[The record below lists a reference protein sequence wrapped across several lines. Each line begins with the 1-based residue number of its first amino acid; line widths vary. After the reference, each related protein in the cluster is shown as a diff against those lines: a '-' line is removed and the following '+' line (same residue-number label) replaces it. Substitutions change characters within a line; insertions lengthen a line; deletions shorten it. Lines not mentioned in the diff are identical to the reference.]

1 VAAVTGR
8 LSICHL
14 IGPTMA
20 IVTRCDE
27 CGALLKCRDAA
38 LGKKVKC
45 TRCRGIVEVIPISKT
60 PAGATEDEGA
70 FASNLS
76 AAVASGAREQVFPV
90 TRDRPVAE
98 RATGKKS
105 SSTEIIAEEDGLQQT
120 RLGARPGVRVVVFV
134 ILLLPIFLFSSLEL
148 EMRVLSCITP
158 LLLAGTFR
166 TALIRGD
173 RFRSRL
179 YIGFIPVSRHECNLR
194 GVASVN
200 VKYGWDGPGIGTFL
214 VFGVGQ
220 VIIGWVLDFLMPSIG
235 GPFQIELATAKGR
248 EMMAWQGHSE
258 KHFRSTLDLLTRLT
272 NAEVKSV

>member
-1 VAAVTGR
+1 
-8 LSICHL
+8 
-14 IGPTMA
+14 MA
-20 IVTRCDE
+20 IVVRCDE

-45 TRCRGIVEVIPISKT
+45 TRCRGVVEVIPINRA
-60 PAGATEDEGA
+60 PAEATDDEGA
-70 FASNLS
+70 FVSNLS
-76 AAVASGAREQVFPV
+76 AAVAGGAASGQVFPV

-105 SSTEIIAEEDGLQQT
+105 GSTETIAEEEGLQQT
-120 RLGARPGVRVVVFV
+120 RLGARPGFRVVVLV
-134 ILLLPIFLFSSLEL
+134 ILLLPIFLFSSLEWEARL
-148 EMRVLSCITP
+148 LSCITP

-166 TALIRGD
+166 TAIIRGD

-179 YIGFIPVSRHECNLR
+179 HIGFIPVSRHECNLR

-214 VFGVGQ
+214 LLGVGQ

-235 GPFQIELATAKGR
+235 GPFQISLATAKGR

-258 KHFRSTLDLLTRLT
+258 SHFRSTLDLLTRLT

>member
-1 VAAVTGR
+1 
-8 LSICHL
+8 
-14 IGPTMA
+14 MA
-20 IVTRCDE
+20 IVVRCDE

-45 TRCRGIVEVIPISKT
+45 TRCRGIVEVIPISKA
-60 PAGATEDEGA
+60 PAGVADDDEGA
-70 FASNLS
+70 FASSLS
-76 AAVASGAREQVFPV
+76 VAAASSIAGGQVFPV
-90 TRDRPVAE
+90 TRDRPVAAT
-98 RATGKKS
+98 ATGKKS
-105 SSTEIIAEEDGLQQT
+105 GSAETIAEEDGLQQT
-120 RLGARPGVRVVVFV
+120 RLGARPGIRVVVFL
-134 ILLLPIFLFSSLEL
+134 ILILPVFFLSSLDWDARL
-148 EMRVLSCITP
+148 LSCITP
-158 LLLAGTFR
+158 LLLTGTFR

-179 YIGFIPVSRHECNLR
+179 CIGFIPVSRHQCNLR

-214 VFGVGQ
+214 LFGVGQ

-258 KHFRSTLDLLTRLT
+258 TRFRSTLDLLTRLT